1 MTRTLRIHADAS
13 EELAEAVEWYEARRR
28 GLGRELFEAVVE
40 SIESLPTTAGTGTP
54 LSADRRTRRLLL
66 PRFPY
71 QIVYRLA
78 PAEIIVVAVAHT
90 RRRPGYWRR
99 RR

>member
-1 MTRTLRIHADAS
+1 MPTLRVHADAS
-13 EELAEAVEWYEARRR
+13 EELAEAVKWYEARRV
-28 GLGRELFEAVVE
+28 GLGRELFDAVTDCVE
-40 SIESLPTTAGTGTP
+40 TLQATPEIGSP

-71 QIVYRLA
+71 HVVYRVL
-78 PAEIIVVAVAHT
+78 PSEIIVVAVAHAK
-90 RRRPGYWRR
+90 RRPGYWRR